1 MIGRVMRAGLANAAL
16 ASPAMAAGPVMPG
29 WLAGCWAEQ
38 QGPNWTEECW
48 SGPRGGIMLG
58 VGRNGRGEQVKHW
71 EAMQI
76 EQGGDGTLTFYA
88 QPNGGT
94 RVAFPMASTGEREAA
109 IAGGADLAH
118 LARQFSSMVTPFSS
132 VMKNWR
138 MSPSGETEGWKA
150 MPCAVRARSAAS

>member
-1 MIGRVMRAGLANAAL
+1 MIGRVMRAGLAIAAL

-94 RVAFPMASTGEREAA
+94 RVAFPMASTGEGEITFINPTHDYPQRVRYWRVGMDLNAE
-109 IAGGADLAH
+109 ISLADGSKPTRWRYKRM
-118 LARQFSSMVTPFSS
+118 AR
-132 VMKNWR
+132 
-138 MSPSGETEGWKA
+138 
-150 MPCAVRARSAAS
+150 